1 MLIFLEEPNMFLKK
15 NWSQIMMQFIVSTFA
30 LALGKLDRG
39 FIGCGNFFHQP
50 GGFCL
55 EPLLSS
61 LWLIEPD
68 ATSKA
73 SNRGHNIS

>member
-15 NWSQIMMQFIVSTFA
+15 NWSQITMQFIVSTFA

-50 GGFCL
+50 
-55 EPLLSS
+55 LLSS